1 MRCFLKTISLWLGFS
16 ATCVLAAPTPAQV
29 EFFEK
34 NIRPVLA
41 ERCYDCHNSGGKAK
55 GDLVLDWRGG
65 WMAGG
70 DSGRLFTP
78 GKPKGSL
85 LLRVLRHEEKEL
97 KMPKDGPKL
106 STAVVKN
113 FERWIAMGAP
123 DPRLKPPTKEQIAK
137 ATSWETIREQRKKWW
152 SFQPIQSPQPPKVN
166 GNWAA
171 TDIDKFIQAKWSQQ
185 NLKPAPDA
193 KPEVLIRRLS
203 FALTGL
209 PPTPEETLAFTKAA
223 VVNRQSAIENAVDRL
238 LASLHFGERWARHWM
253 DWVRYAESL
262 GSEGDPR
269 IPHANQYRN
278 YLIRALNA
286 DVPYNQLLREHLAGD
301 LLPKPRVNAKLGLNE
316 SAIGPAHYRFVLQG
330 FAPTDALDEL
340 VRTTEDQIDVVSKAF
355 LGLTVSCAR
364 CHNHKF
370 DAISQKD
377 YHAFYSIMTSTRPA
391 TINVDSPARRTL
403 HQAEMKILKADIR
416 AVLAKQWLLE
426 TDKFAQRLL
435 KPDAHLQKAI
445 NGAKDAR
452 HPLHAWQ
459 QLRKA
464 EGGAFTDGWK
474 KVATDFAASAKR
486 LEEQRKRPYAQHWQ
500 FRNGAASGWVQNGNG
515 LNGAAAPAGAFRVLP
530 KGDRIVEDILPAGV
544 YSHLLSDKHTGMLGS
559 PRFRIGPNETL
570 WVRVRGSGGVM
581 ARYVVQNYTRNGTVY
596 PATRLN
602 DGKWRWQKW
611 SLKYWEGD
619 DAHLEISTAGEQAV
633 LTAGNANS
641 WFGVSETLVQKPGQP
656 APRDEAASEVAPLF
670 DLGKPDSREVL
681 AKQYADALRACIVA
695 WQRGAMSDSQANFLG
710 YFVRENLLPNTPASA
725 PAAAK
730 LTAKFRK
737 LESEVP
743 VPQRAPGVVE
753 GDARDMP
760 LFMRGSHKQP
770 GEPVPRRF
778 LEAFDAK
785 PFDTKQSGRL
795 ELAEAMLR
803 PDNPLVARVI
813 VNRVWHHLFGRG
825 LVGTPDNFGKLG
837 ELPTHPELLDHLA
850 TRFVREGWS
859 LKKLIRELALTR
871 TFQLSVF
878 NRMDLP
884 RGELTARE
892 ADPDNR
898 LLTHAHLRRLEAE
911 AIRDSMLQASGS
923 LDRNPL
929 GGSDA
934 FNTNRR
940 SIYVRV
946 IRNNLDPFLSVFDMP
961 VPATAKGRRD
971 ETNVPAQSLT
981 LMNDPFVISLAT
993 RLAQRVRGDKNL
1005 KTSEA
1010 QIRSLF
1016 RLTLNREPSAQ
1027 EIAGSQAFLKS
1038 GGGRQLLA
1046 QKKMKDV
1053 RERLNVANAKVAAI
1067 REPVRKR
1074 LLAERKQE
1082 NGNTKPAGPKPF
1094 AAWDFGKGTKDQ
1106 IGKMNLSL
1114 QGGAKVENGALVL
1127 DGRDAFARSAPLTK
1141 PLGAKTLE
1149 AWVQLSN
1156 LSQRGGGVMTVQTR
1170 NGVLFDSIVFAEKQS
1185 GHWLAGS
1192 NNFKR
1197 TQSFNGS
1204 NEKET
1209 QPVHVAIVYKTDGT
1223 IIGYRNGKP
1232 YGRPYKMSLQSFAA
1246 GNSEILFGLRH
1257 GTGAGPGRMLS
1268 GKVLK
1273 ARLYDRALNPAE
1285 VLASAGGNP
1294 NYISEKDI
1302 LAAMSAVQ
1310 RKQLSELNASLKK
1323 LNTEMNVL
1331 EKTGADAP
1339 NPWRDLAQ
1347 AMFNL
1352 KEFIYVQ

>member
-1 MRCFLKTISLWLGFS
+1 
-16 ATCVLAAPTPAQV
+16 
-29 EFFEK
+29 
-34 NIRPVLA
+34 
-41 ERCYDCHNSGGKAK
+41 
-55 GDLVLDWRGG
+55 
-65 WMAGG
+65 
-70 DSGRLFTP
+70 
-78 GKPKGSL
+78 
-85 LLRVLRHEEKEL
+85 
-97 KMPKDGPKL
+97 
-106 STAVVKN
+106 
-113 FERWIAMGAP
+113 
-123 DPRLKPPTKEQIAK
+123 
-137 ATSWETIREQRKKWW
+137 
-152 SFQPIQSPQPPKVN
+152 
-166 GNWAA
+166 
-171 TDIDKFIQAKWSQQ
+171 
-185 NLKPAPDA
+185 
-193 KPEVLIRRLS
+193 
-203 FALTGL
+203 
-209 PPTPEETLAFTKAA
+209 
-223 VVNRQSAIENAVDRL
+223 
-238 LASLHFGERWARHWM
+238 
-253 DWVRYAESL
+253 
-262 GSEGDPR
+262 
-269 IPHANQYRN
+269 
-278 YLIRALNA
+278 
-286 DVPYNQLLREHLAGD
+286 
-301 LLPKPRVNAKLGLNE
+301 
-316 SAIGPAHYRFVLQG
+316 
-330 FAPTDALDEL
+330 
-340 VRTTEDQIDVVSKAF
+340 
-355 LGLTVSCAR
+355 
-364 CHNHKF
+364 
-370 DAISQKD
+370 
-377 YHAFYSIMTSTRPA
+377 
-391 TINVDSPARRTL
+391 
-403 HQAEMKILKADIR
+403 
-416 AVLAKQWLLE
+416 
-426 TDKFAQRLL
+426 
-435 KPDAHLQKAI
+435 
-445 NGAKDAR
+445 
-452 HPLHAWQ
+452 
-459 QLRKA
+459 
-464 EGGAFTDGWK
+464 
-474 KVATDFAASAKR
+474 
-486 LEEQRKRPYAQHWQ
+486 
-500 FRNGAASGWVQNGNG
+500 
-515 LNGAAAPAGAFRVLP
+515 
-530 KGDRIVEDILPAGV
+530 
-544 YSHLLSDKHTGMLGS
+544 
-559 PRFRIGPNETL
+559 
-570 WVRVRGSGGVM
+570 
-581 ARYVVQNYTRNGTVY
+581 
-596 PATRLN
+596 
-602 DGKWRWQKW
+602 
-611 SLKYWEGD
+611 
-619 DAHLEISTAGEQAV
+619 
-633 LTAGNANS
+633 
-641 WFGVSETLVQKPGQP
+641 
-656 APRDEAASEVAPLF
+656 
-670 DLGKPDSREVL
+670 
-681 AKQYADALRACIVA
+681 
-695 WQRGAMSDSQANFLG
+695 
-710 YFVRENLLPNTPASA
+710 
-725 PAAAK
+725 
-730 LTAKFRK
+730 
-737 LESEVP
+737 
-743 VPQRAPGVVE
+743 
-753 GDARDMP
+753 
-760 LFMRGSHKQP
+760 
-770 GEPVPRRF
+770 
-778 LEAFDAK
+778 
-785 PFDTKQSGRL
+785 
-795 ELAEAMLR
+795 
-803 PDNPLVARVI
+803 
-813 VNRVWHHLFGRG
+813 
-825 LVGTPDNFGKLG
+825 
-837 ELPTHPELLDHLA
+837 
-850 TRFVREGWS
+850 
-859 LKKLIRELALTR
+859 
-871 TFQLSVF
+871 
-878 NRMDLP
+878 
-884 RGELTARE
+884 
-892 ADPDNR
+892 
-898 LLTHAHLRRLEAE
+898 
-911 AIRDSMLQASGS
+911 MLQASGS

-1027 EIAGSQAFLKS
+1027 EIADSQAFLKS

>member
-1 MRCFLKTISLWLGFS
+1 MHCFQKIIPLGLVLS
-16 ATCVLAAPTPAQV
+16 ATCVLGAPTAAQS

-34 NIRPVLA
+34 NIRPVLV
-41 ERCYDCHNSGGKAK
+41 ERCYECHNSGGKAK

-70 DSGRLFTP
+70 DSGLLFTP
-78 GKPKGSL
+78 GKPEGSL
-85 LLRVLRHEEKEL
+85 LLRVLRHQEKDL

-106 STAVVKN
+106 SAAVVKN

-123 DPRLKPPTKEQIAK
+123 DPRLKPPTKEQITK
-137 ATSWETIREQRKKWW
+137 ATSWETTLERRKKWW
-152 SFQPIQSPQPPKVN
+152 SFQPIRDAKPPKVK

-171 TDIDKFIQAKWSQQ
+171 TDIDQFIQAGWSTK
-185 NLKPAPDA
+185 NLKPSADA
-193 KPEVLIRRLS
+193 QPEIFIRRLA

-223 VVNRQSAIENAVDRL
+223 AINRQSAIENATDRL
-238 LASLHFGERWARHWM
+238 LASAHFGERWARHWM

-269 IPHANQYRN
+269 IPHAAQYRN

-286 DVPYNQLLREHLAGD
+286 DVPYDQLLREHIAGD
-301 LLPKPRVNAKLGLNE
+301 LLPKPRVNANLGLNE
-316 SAIGPAHYRFVLQG
+316 SAIGPAHYRFFLQG

-370 DAISQKD
+370 DAISQRD

-391 TINVDSPARRTL
+391 TINVDSPARQSINKL
-403 HQAEMKILKADIR
+403 ELAETKTQIR
-416 AVLAKQWLLE
+416 AALAKRWLLE

-435 KPDAHLQKAI
+435 QPDAHLQKAI

-459 QLRKA
+459 QLRKV

-474 KVATDFAASAKR
+474 KAATDFAASAKR
-486 LEEQRKRPYAQHWQ
+486 LDENRKRPYAQHWQ
-500 FRNGAASGWVQNGNG
+500 FRNGDAKRWVQNGNG
-515 LNGAAAPAGAFRVLP
+515 LDGSAAPAGAFRVLP
-530 KGDRIVEDILPAGV
+530 KGERIVEDILPAGV
-544 YSHLLSDKHTGMLGS
+544 YSHLLSDKHTGWLGS

-602 DGKWRWQKW
+602 DGQWRWQKW

-641 WFGVSETLVQKPGQP
+641 WFGVTEALVQKPGQP

-670 DLGKPDSREVL
+670 DLGQPDSREAL
-681 AKQYADALRACIVA
+681 AKQYAAALRNSIEA
-695 WQRGAMSDSQANFLG
+695 WQRNAMTDAQANFLG
-710 YFVRENLLPNTPASA
+710 HFVRGGLLLNTLNAA
-725 PAAAK
+725 PPAAK
-730 LTAKFRK
+730 LVAQYRQ
-737 LESEVP
+737 LEAAVP

-760 LFMRGSHKQP
+760 LFIRGSHKQP

-785 PFDTKQSGRL
+785 PFDTKLSGRL
-795 ELAEAMLR
+795 ELAEAMLQ

-813 VNRVWHHLFGRG
+813 VNRAWHHLFGRG
-825 LVGTPDNFGKLG
+825 LVATPDNFGKLG
-837 ELPTHPELLDHLA
+837 ELPTHPELMDYLA

-859 LKKLIRELALTR
+859 LKKLIREMALTR
-871 TFQLSVF
+871 TFQLSAVS
-878 NRMDLP
+878 
-884 RGELTARE
+884 TAATRE

-898 LLTHAHLRRLEAE
+898 LLARAHLRRLEAE
-911 AIRDSMLQASGS
+911 AIRDAMLQASGA

-940 SIYVRV
+940 SVYVRV
-946 IRNNLDPFLSVFDMP
+946 IRNNLDPFLTVFDMP

-981 LMNDPFVISLAT
+981 LMNDPFVISLAA
-993 RLAQRVRGDKNL
+993 RLAQRVRGDRNL
-1005 KTSEA
+1005 KTAEA

-1027 EIAGSQAFLKS
+1027 EIAVSQAFLKS
-1038 GGGRQLLA
+1038 GGGRQLVV
-1046 QKKMKDV
+1046 QKKMKAV
-1053 RERLNVANAKVAAI
+1053 RERLSTANAKVASI

-1074 LLAERKQE
+1074 LLAARKKE
-1082 NGNTKPAGPKPF
+1082 NGNLKPVGPKPF
-1094 AAWDFGKGTKDQ
+1094 AAWDFGKGTEDQ
-1106 IGKMNLSL
+1106 VGKLNLGL
-1114 QGGAKVENGALVL
+1114 QGGAKVANGALVL
-1127 DGRDAFARSAPLTK
+1127 DGRGAFARSAPLTK
-1141 PLGAKTLE
+1141 PLRAKTLE
-1149 AWVQLSN
+1149 AWVQLNN
-1156 LSQRGGGVMTVQTR
+1156 LSQRGGGVLAVQTR
-1170 NGVLFDSIVFAEKQS
+1170 NGVLFDAIVFGEQQS
-1185 GHWLAGS
+1185 GHWMAGS

-1197 TQSFNGS
+1197 TRSMNGPA
-1204 NEKET
+1204 EKEAMKR
-1209 QPVHVAIVYKTDGT
+1209 PVHVAIVYQADGT
-1223 IIGYRNGKP
+1223 IIGYRDGKP
-1232 YGRPYKMSLQSFAA
+1232 YGSPYKMSLQPFSA
-1246 GNSEILFGLRH
+1246 GDSEVVFGLRH
-1257 GTGAGPGRMLS
+1257 GPGAGNGRMLA
-1268 GKVLK
+1268 GKMIK
-1273 ARLYDRALNPAE
+1273 ARLYDRALEPSE

-1302 LAAMSAVQ
+1302 LAAMTDSQ
-1310 RKQLSELNASLKK
+1310 RKQLKELKISLQKLNA
-1323 LNTEMNVL
+1323 EMSAL
-1331 EKTGADAP
+1331 QKTGATSPD
-1339 NPWRDLAQ
+1339 PWRDLAQ

-1352 KEFIYVQ
+1352 KEFIYLQ

>member
-1 MRCFLKTISLWLGFS
+1 MHCFLKIFSLGLVLS
-16 ATCVLAAPTPAQV
+16 ATCVLGAPTAAQL

-34 NIRPVLA
+34 NIRPVLV
-41 ERCYDCHNSGGKAK
+41 ERCYECHNSGGKAK

-70 DSGRLFTP
+70 DSGLLFTP
-78 GKPKGSL
+78 GKPEGSL
-85 LLRVLRHEEKEL
+85 LLRVLRHQEKDL

-106 STAVVKN
+106 SAAVVNN

-137 ATSWETIREQRKKWW
+137 ATSWETTLERRKKWW
-152 SFQPIQSPQPPKVN
+152 SFQPIRDAKPPKVN
-166 GNWAA
+166 GNWAV
-171 TDIDKFIQAKWSQQ
+171 TDIDQFIQAGWSAKK
-185 NLKPAPDA
+185 LKPTADA
-193 KPEVLIRRLS
+193 RPEIFIRRLS

-209 PPTPEETLAFTKAA
+209 PPTSEESLAFTKAA
-223 VVNRQSAIENAVDRL
+223 AINRKLAIENATDRL
-238 LASLHFGERWARHWM
+238 LASAHFGERWARHWM

-269 IPHANQYRN
+269 VPHAVQYRN

-286 DVPYNQLLREHLAGD
+286 DVPYDQLLREHLAGD

-316 SAIGPAHYRFVLQG
+316 SAIGPAHYRFFLQG

-364 CHNHKF
+364 CHHHKF

-391 TINVDSPARRTL
+391 TINVDSPARQQL
-403 HQAEMKILKADIR
+403 NVPAMKKMKTEIR
-416 AVLAKQWLLE
+416 AALAEQWLAE
-426 TDKFAQRLL
+426 ADRFAGRLL
-435 KPDAHLQKAI
+435 KPD
-445 NGAKDAR
+445 GPMKDALSKAGGNAN
-452 HPLHAWQ
+452 PLHAWHRLQ
-459 QLRKA
+459 ATEGEEFRAQWTQLEVDMKA
-464 EGGAFTDGWK
+464 SFERWQA
-474 KVATDFAASAKR
+474 
-486 LEEQRKRPYAQHWQ
+486 QRARPYAQHWD
-500 FRNGAASGWVQNGNG
+500 FHRGAAMAWVQAGNG
-515 LNGAAAPAGAFRVLP
+515 MGHDQPAGSLAGQFRVLP
-530 KGDRIVEDILPAGV
+530 KGDRLIGDILPTGI
-544 YSHLLSDKHTGMLGS
+544 YTHLLSDKHTGWLGS

-641 WFGVSETLVQKPGQP
+641 WFGVTGALVQKPGQP
-656 APRDEAASEVAPLF
+656 APGDESVETILPLF
-670 DLGKPDSREVL
+670 TGNAPADREAL
-681 AKQYADALRACIVA
+681 AAKYAATLRDCIESF
-695 WQRGAMSDSQANFLG
+695 RRDKMSDFKANFLNH
-710 YFVRENLLPNTPASA
+710 FVHANLLSNTAAAA
-725 PAAAK
+725 PAAAQ
-730 LTAKFRK
+730 LAAAYRK
-737 LESEVP
+737 LEAAVP

-760 LFMRGSHKQP
+760 LFVRGSHKQP
-770 GEPVPRRF
+770 GEVVPRRF

-785 PFDTKQSGRL
+785 PFDTKQSGRR

-803 PDNPLVARVI
+803 ADNPLVARVI

-837 ELPTHPELLDHLA
+837 ELPTHPELLDYLA

-859 LKKLIRELALTR
+859 LKKLIRELTLTR
-871 TFQLSVF
+871 TFQISAVS
-878 NRMDLP
+878 
-884 RGELTARE
+884 TAATRD

-898 LLTHAHLRRLEAE
+898 LLARAHLRRLEAE
-911 AIRDSMLQASGS
+911 AIRDAMLQASGA

-929 GGSDA
+929 GGSDT

-940 SIYVRV
+940 GVYVSV
-946 IRNNLDPFLSVFDMP
+946 IRNNLDPFLTVFDMP

-981 LMNDPFVISLAT
+981 LMNDPFVISLAA
-993 RLAQRVRGDKNL
+993 RLAQRVTGEEKF
-1005 KTSEA
+1005 KTAEA
-1010 QIRSLF
+1010 QIRRLF
-1016 RLTLNREPSAQ
+1016 QLTLNRKPSTQ
-1027 EIAGSQAFLKS
+1027 EIANAKAFLQNA
-1038 GGGRQLLA
+1038 GGRQLVA
-1046 QKKMKDV
+1046 RKKMNAV
-1053 RERLNVANAKVAAI
+1053 RERLNTASAKVAAI

-1074 LLAERKQE
+1074 LLAERKREHE
-1082 NGNTKPAGPKPF
+1082 NPNPVGPKPF
-1094 AAWDFGKGTKDQ
+1094 AAWDFGKGTDDQ
-1106 IGKMNLSL
+1106 IGKLNLSL
-1114 QGGAKVENGALVL
+1114 HSGAKVEKGALVL
-1127 DGRDAFARSAPLTK
+1127 DGRAAFARSAPLTQ
-1141 PLGAKTLE
+1141 PLRAKTLE
-1149 AWVQLSN
+1149 AWVQLNN

-1170 NGVLFDSIVFAEKQS
+1170 NGVLFDAIVIGEQQS
-1185 GHWLAGS
+1185 GHWMAGS

-1197 TQSFNGS
+1197 TQSFNGPA
-1204 NEKET
+1204 EKES
-1209 QPVHVAIVYKTDGT
+1209 QPVQVAIVYETDGT
-1223 IIGYRNGKP
+1223 ILGYRNGKP
-1232 YGRPYKMSLQSFAA
+1232 YGRPYKTSVQPFAA
-1246 GNSEILFGLRH
+1246 GNAEILFGLRH
-1257 GTGAGPGRMLS
+1257 GTAAGSGRMLS

-1294 NYISEKDI
+1294 NYISEKEI
-1302 LAAMSAVQ
+1302 LAEMSAAQ
-1310 RKQLSELNASLKK
+1310 RKQLEGLKISLQK
-1323 LNTEMNVL
+1323 LNTEMRVL

-1339 NPWRDLAQ
+1339 DPWRDLAQ